1 LAGGVAVVS
10 RASVNRQV
18 ARKIEPSTE
27 HDLVTRQ
34 IIDSAFAV
42 HRTLG
47 HGHLNSVY
55 EQCLAYELETRD
67 LTIQRQVMLP
77 VRYRNISVEDGFRMD
92 MVVSN
97 LVVVEIKAIERTLP
111 IHQAQLLTYLKL
123 SGHRIGLLINFN
135 VILIKHGIR
144 RLILEHDPCKW
155 NHQSGESCD
164 QTKS

>member
-1 LAGGVAVVS
+1 MT
-10 RASVNRQV
+10 RPPVNHQIT
-18 ARKIEPSTE
+18 KMSEPSTE
-27 HDLVTRQ
+27 HDPIARQ

-47 HGHLNSVY
+47 HGHLESVY

-67 LTIQRQVMLP
+67 LAIQRQVMLP

-97 LVVVEIKAIERTLP
+97 LVVVEIKAIEKALP

-123 SGHRIGLLINFN
+123 SGHRLGLLVNFN

-144 RLILEHDPCKW
+144 RVILKHDPLRW